1 LGCRHGRDRILLVEE
16 DHVRAEEYRLTF
28 LLHGFSVDV
37 ARDAED
43 GIQRVARGDLP
54 AAIVLDLGRPRIDRR
69 KPRRDGLEMVSVL
82 RSVRATEFVPIMALA
97 NDPQDFAD
105 VLGRGATACLAGWRS
120 TRCEVADRL
129 DEIVHGLTIHR

>member
-1 LGCRHGRDRILLVEE
+1 LGCRRGRDRILLVED
-16 DHVRAEEYRLTF
+16 DHVRAEEYRLTL

-37 ARDAED
+37 AGDAEE

-54 AAIVLDLGRPRIDRR
+54 AAIVLDLGRPRVDRR
-69 KPRRDGLEMVSVL
+69 KPRRDGLQMVSAL
-82 RSVRATEFVPIMALA
+82 RSLRATESVPIMVLA
-97 NDPQDFAD
+97 NDPQDFTD
-105 VLGRGATACLAGWRS
+105 VLDRGATACLAGWRA